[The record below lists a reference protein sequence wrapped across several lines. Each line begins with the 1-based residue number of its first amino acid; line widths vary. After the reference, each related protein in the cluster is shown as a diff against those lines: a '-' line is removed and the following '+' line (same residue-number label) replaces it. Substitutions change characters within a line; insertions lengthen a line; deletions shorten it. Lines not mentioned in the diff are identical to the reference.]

1 MKRFIS
7 LFAGLGSCVLL
18 ASCAGNPYGTGKNQ
32 GYFLGPAT
40 VSSNVVNL
48 CKASDGKYAFKDTQS
63 WLAGGQG
70 TSWYTCTPSR
80 KVNYSPQYILSYS
93 IIKND
98 GTGKNVV
105 ANCTPK
111 YTGPAKQFKQIKLL
125 VQLKSGT
132 PTCQANLS

>member
-1 MKRFIS
+1 MKKLIA
-7 LFAGLGSCVLL
+7 LFAGLSSCLLL
-18 ASCAGNPYGTGKNQ
+18 ASCASNPYGTGKNQ

-40 VSSNVVNL
+40 VSSNVVNI
-48 CKASDGKYAFKDTQS
+48 CKDSNAQYAFKGTQS

-111 YTGPAKQFKQIKLL
+111 YSGSSKQFSQINLV
-125 VQLKSGT
+125 VQLNSGN
-132 PTCQANLS
+132 PTCQAILS

>member
-1 MKRFIS
+1 MKMRLTLLS
-7 LFAGLGSCVLL
+7 L
-18 ASCAGNPYGTGKNQ
+18 ASCILLCACSTNPYGTGKNQ

-40 VSSNVVNL
+40 ITSNTSNI
-48 CKASDGKYAFKDTQS
+48 CTDSNGQYAFKGTQT

-70 TSWYTCTPSR
+70 TSWYTCTANRSMNFSPE
-80 KVNYSPQYILSYS
+80 YSVSYS

-105 ANCTPK
+105 STCTPYYK
-111 YTGPAKQFKQIKLL
+111 GPAKKFSQMNVM
-125 VQLKSGT
+125 VQLNSGK